1 MPKRKNHKMNFV
13 ERAMHDQAVA
23 MRKLTD
29 VQLMKRL
36 SDERNR
42 GRYDGLKEAEE
53 GMQQYIR
60 DRVNEALDAV
70 MAILSKRKGFGPA
83 AQKALAQAIA
93 EWKGEGDGE

>member
-1 MPKRKNHKMNFV
+1 MPKRKNHQLTMA

-23 MRKLTD
+23 IRKLTD

-53 GMQQYIR
+53 AMQQHIKG
-60 DRVNEALDAV
+60 RVNEALDAV

-83 AQKALAQAIA
+83 AQKAVALAIA
-93 EWKGEGDGE
+93 EWKGEGD